1 MDSGILRGY
10 FLNKDGKEITDCICF
25 RRGTAAMA
33 TCRMEPGTP
42 SPMAIEMLEEGRFF
56 CVPMQ
61 VIARMQ
67 MHDMEMAILYNQ
79 LLTDALERNWKMKQV
94 LAQCTALQRYQWF
107 LEEYPGIIDRVN
119 NKYIASFL
127 GMTPVS
133 LSRLRKEIR
142 EKEL

>member
-1 MDSGILRGY
+1 MFSGA
-10 FLNKDGKEITDCICF
+10 
-25 RRGTAAMA
+25 GTAAMA

-67 MHDMEMAILYNQ
+67 MHDMEMTILYNQ
-79 LLTDALERNWKMKQV
+79 LLTDALERNWKMKAGAGAV
-94 LAQCTALQRYQWF
+94 YCTSALPVVPGRIS
-107 LEEYPGIIDRVN
+107 GIIDRVN

-133 LSRLRKEIR
+133 LSRLRRELRGRQDSGEPKE
-142 EKEL
+142 ESALQGT

>member
-1 MDSGILRGY
+1 
-10 FLNKDGKEITDCICF
+10 
-25 RRGTAAMA
+25 MA

-42 SPMAIEMLEEGRFF
+42 SPMAIGMLEEGRFF

-79 LLTDALERNWKMKQV
+79 LLTDALERNWEMKQV

-133 LSRLRKEIR
+133 LSRLRRELRGRQDSGEPKE
-142 EKEL
+142 ESALQGT